1 MLTAIPI
8 RANREAVNASELV
21 WNLGEIPLERIRVQ
35 PPLGTATEDD
45 LIEFNACKEG
55 LCELVDGCLVYKD
68 IVIDEIECDGPPETL
83 AQLVHKLG
91 DIPLERILL
100 QPAPGTATEDDLIE
114 INAKKQGLF
123 ELVDGVLVEKPVA
136 FLEAILAG
144 WLITRLN
151 NFIEGKRLG
160 KVFAPDAMF
169 RGITGRVR
177 LPDVSFVRAE
187 RFPGGRVARVPVGE
201 VPIDLAVEI
210 LSPSNT
216 KSEIAEK
223 CREYFASGTQL
234 MWVADPATRTV
245 RVYTSVE
252 ECRELTEADT
262 LDGGSVLRGF
272 ECSIRQWFEDA
283 ETV

>member
-1 MLTAIPI
+1 M
-8 RANREAVNASELV
+8 
-21 WNLGEIPLERIRVQ
+21 
-35 PPLGTATEDD
+35 
-45 LIEFNACKEG
+45 
-55 LCELVDGCLVYKD
+55 
-68 IVIDEIECDGPPETL
+68 
-83 AQLVHKLG
+83 
-91 DIPLERILL
+91 
-100 QPAPGTATEDDLIE
+100 
-114 INAKKQGLF
+114 
-123 ELVDGVLVEKPVA
+123 
-136 FLEAILAG
+136 
-144 WLITRLN
+144 
-151 NFIEGKRLG
+151 
-160 KVFAPDAMF
+160 
-169 RGITGRVR
+169 
-177 LPDVSFVRAE
+177 
-187 RFPGGRVARVPVGE
+187 PVGE

-223 CREYFASGTQL
+223 CREYFSSGTQL